1 MARRRSRG
9 VVLVASPCSAPER
22 SVLCKLSLWVLSA
35 LRRMHLGFL
44 LIRVLV
50 HLVIRSVAL
59 VLVSLLWV
67 PSSLV
72 SVSLRAVARAL
83 HLALV
88 LVLLTLFVASAVFRF
103 LAMTLFLPLHYSFF
117 ALLRPLTLSL
127 QM

>member
-1 MARRRSRG
+1 
-9 VVLVASPCSAPER
+9 
-22 SVLCKLSLWVLSA
+22 
-35 LRRMHLGFL
+35 MHLGFL